1 VEKMDNTKPEIPN
14 ELGVIRIADEVVSTV
29 AGLAAVEVEGVASMS
44 GGWGTDLVE
53 KLGKKNLGKGIKVD
67 ATGEQTVIDIFII
80 IEYGYAIPK
89 VAENV
94 QKEVKLAVESMTG
107 LTVSA
112 VNVHVVAVM
121 TKKVLTPDVEGM
133 TEIQLD

>member
-1 VEKMDNTKPEIPN
+1 MENNKPEIPN
-14 ELGVIRIADEVVSTV
+14 DLGVIRIADEVVSTV

-53 KLGKKNLGKGIKVD
+53 KLGKRNLGKGIKVD
-67 ATGEQTVIDIFII
+67 ATGEKTIIDIFIV
-80 IEYGYAIPK
+80 IEFGYAIPK

-112 VNVHVVAVM
+112 VNVHVVSVM
-121 TKKVLTPDVEGM
+121 TKKASGEEAEG
-133 TEIQLD
+133 TSDILAD

>member
-1 VEKMDNTKPEIPN
+1 MENKKPEIPN
-14 ELGVIRIADEVVSTV
+14 DLGVIRIADEVVSTV
-29 AGLAAVEVEGVASMS
+29 AGLAAIEVEGVATMS

-67 ATGEQTVIDIFII
+67 ANGEQTSIDIFIV
-80 IEYGYAIPK
+80 IEFGYSIPK

-94 QKEVKLAVESMTG
+94 QKEVKLAVETMTG

-121 TKKVLTPDVEGM
+121 TKKAAEDNEGAV
-133 TEIQLD
+133 DFNVD

>member
-1 VEKMDNTKPEIPN
+1 MENKKPEIPN
-14 ELGVIRIADEVVSTV
+14 DLGIIRIADEVVSTV
-29 AGLAAVEVEGVASMS
+29 AGLAAIEVEGVATMS

-67 ATGEQTVIDIFII
+67 ANGEQTSIDIFIV
-80 IEYGYAIPK
+80 IEFGYSIPK

-94 QKEVKLAVESMTG
+94 QKEVKLAVETMTG

-112 VNVHVVAVM
+112 VNVHVVSVM
-121 TKKVLTPDVEGM
+121 TKKAAEDNEGAV
-133 TEIQLD
+133 DFNVD

>member
-1 VEKMDNTKPEIPN
+1 MENKKPEIPN
-14 ELGVIRIADEVVSTV
+14 DLGVIRIADEVISTV
-29 AGLAAVEVEGVASMS
+29 AGLAAIEVEGVATMS

-67 ATGEQTVIDIFII
+67 TNGEQTSIDIFIV
-80 IEYGYAIPK
+80 IEFGYAIPK

-94 QKEVKLAVESMTG
+94 QKEVKLAVETMTG

-121 TKKVLTPDVEGM
+121 TKKA
-133 TEIQLD
+133 TEDNEEAIDFKAD

>member
-1 VEKMDNTKPEIPN
+1 MENKKPEIPN
-14 ELGVIRIADEVVSTV
+14 DLGVIRIADEVVSTV

-53 KLGKKNLGKGIKVD
+53 KLGKRNLGKGIKVD
-67 ATGEQTVIDIFII
+67 ATGEQTIIDIFIV
-80 IEYGYAIPK
+80 IEFGYAIPK

-112 VNVHVVAVM
+112 VNVHVVSVM
-121 TKKVLTPDVEGM
+121 TKKALNEELEGLSDN
-133 TEIQLD
+133 QAD

>member
-1 VEKMDNTKPEIPN
+1 MENKKPEIPN
-14 ELGVIRIADEVVSTV
+14 DLGVIRIADEVVSTV
-29 AGLAAVEVEGVASMS
+29 AGLAAIEVEGVATMS

-67 ATGEQTVIDIFII
+67 ANGEQTSIDIFIV
-80 IEYGYAIPK
+80 IEFGYSIPK

-94 QKEVKLAVESMTG
+94 QKEVKLAVETMTG

-112 VNVHVVAVM
+112 VNVHVVSVCLLYTSPSPRDGLLSRM
-121 TKKVLTPDVEGM
+121 
-133 TEIQLD
+133 